1 MYVRTIPH
9 FRSLD
14 PSLFKAEILGGRTI
28 TMPKDIPTT
37 ATAVPSGIA
46 GRLLMRLGAF
56 LFLTAAGTVLLA
68 LPYA

>member
-1 MYVRTIPH
+1 
-9 FRSLD
+9 
-14 PSLFKAEILGGRTI
+14 
-28 TMPKDIPTT
+28 MPKDIPTT
-37 ATAVPSGIA
+37 ATAVPGSGIA

>member
-1 MYVRTIPH
+1 
-9 FRSLD
+9 
-14 PSLFKAEILGGRTI
+14 
-28 TMPKDIPTT
+28 MPKDIPTT